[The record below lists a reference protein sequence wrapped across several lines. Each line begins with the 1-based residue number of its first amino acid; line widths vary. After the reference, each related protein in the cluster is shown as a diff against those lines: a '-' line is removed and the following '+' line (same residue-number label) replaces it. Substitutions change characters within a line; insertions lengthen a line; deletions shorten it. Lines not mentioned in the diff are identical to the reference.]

1 MASKRNPSQTQS
13 ERAAAAAAPFGQGV
27 IVLAVVLAAGLA
39 RAETADRVAAV
50 VNNDVVTFSEVELR
64 AAPMMDS
71 INREPPGPKRDA
83 DRWNLLR
90 RSFDDLV
97 GEKLMD
103 GELKGMNVDVS
114 DQEVDLAIAD
124 VKKQNNIN
132 DDTAF
137 NQALSS
143 QGFTPES
150 YREFM
155 KKQLAKVKL
164 LNIKVK
170 SKIKINDE
178 DVKAEYAREAHLDSQ
193 DKEIHA
199 RHILLQVP
207 ATATPEQVEEVHQ
220 KALEIARK
228 ARQGGD
234 FAALARV
241 SSEGPSAKDGG
252 DLGWFKKGTMVPEFE
267 NVAFALKV
275 GEVSDPVR
283 TKFGW
288 HIIKVEDQRAGAAQ
302 PFDEVKDRLRDR
314 LYRDQIEHQT
324 ASYVSDLRKQAAVDV
339 KVPELNPPEAD
350 VTQAPAD
357 AATSAFGNLKAP

>member
-1 MASKRNPSQTQS
+1 MSRIKR
-13 ERAAAAAAPFGQGV
+13 
-27 IVLAVVLAAGLA
+27 
-39 RAETADRVAAV
+39 
-50 VNNDVVTFSEVELR
+50 
-64 AAPMMDS
+64 S
-71 INREPPGPKRDA
+71 ISPLPT
-83 DRWNLLR
+83 
-90 RSFDDLV
+90 S
-97 GEKLMD
+97 
-103 GELKGMNVDVS
+103 
-114 DQEVDLAIAD
+114 
-124 VKKQNNIN
+124 KKQNNIN

-252 DLGWFKKGTMVPEFE
+252 DLGGSRRGPWCP
-267 NVAFALKV
+267 N
-275 GEVSDPVR
+275 SR
-283 TKFGW
+283 TW
-288 HIIKVEDQRAGAAQ
+288 PLH
-302 PFDEVKDRLRDR
+302 
-314 LYRDQIEHQT
+314 
-324 ASYVSDLRKQAAVDV
+324 
-339 KVPELNPPEAD
+339 
-350 VTQAPAD
+350 
-357 AATSAFGNLKAP
+357 